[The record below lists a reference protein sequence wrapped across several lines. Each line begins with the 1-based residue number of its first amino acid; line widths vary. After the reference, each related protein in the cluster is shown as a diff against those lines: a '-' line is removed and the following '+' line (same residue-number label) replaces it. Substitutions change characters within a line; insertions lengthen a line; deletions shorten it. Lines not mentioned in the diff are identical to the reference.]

1 MKRTLKNYSLSYC
14 SHLLDQF
21 YLCLAVA
28 LSPFLT
34 IITGAV
40 GAVAQLGERVV
51 RIDEVA
57 GSNPV
62 SSTIL
67 RKTYNFLVI
76 GYFFIYRLRSLY
88 AAEINWRTFTPSE
101 IVEKPKS
108 AFVLRCIPH
117 ESTKS

>member
-1 MKRTLKNYSLSYC
+1 MKRTLKNYSLSYR

-62 SSTIL
+62 SSTKETHICSRNRAFFVYSIL
-67 RKTYNFLVI
+67 LEGELT
-76 GYFFIYRLRSLY
+76 
-88 AAEINWRTFTPSE
+88 
-101 IVEKPKS
+101 
-108 AFVLRCIPH
+108 
-117 ESTKS
+117 

>member
-1 MKRTLKNYSLSYC
+1 MKRTLKNYSLSYR

-62 SSTIL
+62 SSTISDEHL
-67 RKTYNFLVI
+67 
-76 GYFFIYRLRSLY
+76 
-88 AAEINWRTFTPSE
+88 
-101 IVEKPKS
+101 
-108 AFVLRCIPH
+108 
-117 ESTKS
+117 

>member
-1 MKRTLKNYSLSYC
+1 MRGERNIFRYIAERTLKNYPLSYRPL
-14 SHLLDQF
+14 LLDQF
-21 YLCLAVA
+21 YLCLVVA

-62 SSTIL
+62 SSTISDEHL
-67 RKTYNFLVI
+67 
-76 GYFFIYRLRSLY
+76 
-88 AAEINWRTFTPSE
+88 
-101 IVEKPKS
+101 
-108 AFVLRCIPH
+108 
-117 ESTKS
+117 

>member
-1 MKRTLKNYSLSYC
+1 MKEIFFRYIVKRTLKNYSLSYR

-62 SSTIL
+62 SSTRLDEISPIIL
-67 RKTYNFLVI
+67 PKLGKMKWRIFYEVNSRRKAAIGEATYF
-76 GYFFIYRLRSLY
+76 
-88 AAEINWRTFTPSE
+88 
-101 IVEKPKS
+101 
-108 AFVLRCIPH
+108 
-117 ESTKS
+117 

>member
-1 MKRTLKNYSLSYC
+1 MKEIFFRYIVKRTLKNYSLSYR

-62 SSTIL
+62 SSTKTAYKLSDIIL
-67 RKTYNFLVI
+67 NMLEWFRLFLFYWINKNFINLV
-76 GYFFIYRLRSLY
+76 
-88 AAEINWRTFTPSE
+88 N
-101 IVEKPKS
+101 
-108 AFVLRCIPH
+108 
-117 ESTKS
+117 